1 MIYDTNFLNQN
12 CMIREYQEYM
22 KTTFSTEIVWS
33 GSCST
38 WPASSPLRVR
48 ASRTVGGS
56 ASLYFILYTLYFI
69 LYFILYKWEVSLLS
83 PFASILW
90 LFRHLARMTNTFF
103 WVFRLWI
110 WEFEIYYLKKIFVFA
125 DGKNV
130 SGTSVRRAILLAN
143 RFTTS
148 IWKFGVRDTNPS
160 TCNTALRSKDFGRLR
175 QQYHKEG

>member
-1 MIYDTNFLNQN
+1 MTPIS
-12 CMIREYQEYM
+12 
-22 KTTFSTEIVWS
+22 STKIVWS
-33 GSCST
+33 GNIKNIWKQHPQPKLSDQGAAARDQPVLH
-38 WPASSPLRVR
+38 WEYEQ
-48 ASRTVGGS
+48 VGQWEV
-56 ASLYFILYTLYFI
+56 LHLYTLYFI
-69 LYFILYKWEVSLLS
+69 LYFILYKWVVSLLS